1 MNLILDFLDGL
12 WAKLKARRAAQA
24 AADLA
29 RGQEIIDAAEAEA
42 REMARAAQELDA
54 TLNTVPSVPPAPLVP
69 PKP

>member
-29 RGQEIIDAAEAEA
+29 RGQEIIDKAQAEADAMEA
-42 REMARAAQELDA
+42 ARKELDA
-54 TLNTVPSVPPAPLVP
+54 ALSATPAVPPAP